1 MPEVELMKT
10 MPLVGVKEAGLDAS
24 AEESEMRR
32 RDGTVEM
39 KRVLMM
45 LAEGKDV

>member
-1 MPEVELMKT
+1 M
-10 MPLVGVKEAGLDAS
+10 LDDS

-32 RDGTVEM
+32 RDRMVEM

-45 LAEGKDV
+45 LAERNAWR